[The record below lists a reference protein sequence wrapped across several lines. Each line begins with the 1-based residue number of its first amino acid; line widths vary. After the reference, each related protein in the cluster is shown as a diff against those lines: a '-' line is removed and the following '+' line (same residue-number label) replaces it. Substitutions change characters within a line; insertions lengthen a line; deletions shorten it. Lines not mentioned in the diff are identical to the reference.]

1 MGYSFNEMLIEIIKN
16 SSEVLFTRDIIKIAV
31 SMRYFFLIF
40 VISSIVAITPL
51 AYAETTI
58 IIPVGSGN
66 LGCNETNE
74 CYIPFTVTVG
84 VGERVTWINND
95 SVLHTVTDGDLNV
108 DFENVGNLF
117 DSELIVGGQRFSN
130 TFNDAGTFPYLCLL
144 HPWME
149 GIVIVDETIQ
159 VISQPGQVT
168 LSEPEFVAKPELAVE
183 QEPMAAEPEPVTEEP
198 KATESKCGPGTVLKD
213 GECIAEQTSGGGC
226 LIATA
231 TFGSELAPQVQFLRE
246 LRDDTVMSTSS
257 GVSFMTGFNA
267 IYYSFSP
274 AIADLERQSPIF
286 KETVKIAITPLLSSL
301 SLLSFADI
309 DSESEML
316 GYGIGVILLNIGMY
330 FVAPAIL
337 IYSIKKRFNR

>member
-1 MGYSFNEMLIEIIKN
+1 
-16 SSEVLFTRDIIKIAV
+16 
-31 SMRYFFLIF
+31 MRYFFLF
-40 VISSIVAITPL
+40 FAISSIVAITPL

-84 VGERVTWINND
+84 VGEKVTWINND
-95 SVLHTVTDGDLNV
+95 AALHTVTDGDLNV

-144 HPWME
+144 HPWMK

-159 VISQPGQVT
+159 VISQPGSVT
-168 LSEPEFVAKPELAVE
+168 TEPKIVAKPELEVE
-183 QEPMAAEPEPVTEEP
+183 QEPIAAEPEPVTAEP

-213 GECIAEQTSGGGC
+213 GECVVEQTSGGGC

-257 GVSFMTGFNA
+257 GASFMTGFNA

-274 AIADLERQSPIF
+274 AIADLERESPIF

-301 SLLSFADI
+301 SLLSFVDI

-330 FVAPAIL
+330 FVAPAVVF
-337 IYSIKKRFNR
+337 YSIRKRFNH